1 MKIINFTLLA
11 KKSRLPFKLGMIK
24 LKMIVCVSENYG
36 IGNKGNLLFSLPPDM
51 KFFRETTMGK
61 VVVMGRGTLDSF
73 PGGKPLKNRTN
84 VVLTRDKNF
93 AREGAVA
100 FTSKEDVLEYL
111 KQFNSDDIYILGG
124 AQIYELM
131 RDECD
136 EALVTKVQK
145 SAQCDA
151 FFFDI
156 DSDSEWSLSS
166 ESECMEH
173 EGLKFT
179 FCKYVRV

>member
-1 MKIINFTLLA
+1 M
-11 KKSRLPFKLGMIK
+11 
-24 LKMIVCVSENYG
+24 KMIVCVSENYG
-36 IGNKGNLLFSLPPDM
+36 IGNNGELLFSLPPDM

-61 VVVMGRGTLDSF
+61 IVVMGRGTLDSF

-84 VVLTRDKNF
+84 IVLTREKEFN
-93 AREGAVA
+93 REGAVA
-100 FTSKEDVLEYL
+100 FNSKEAVLEYL
-111 KQFNSDDIYILGG
+111 KQFNSDDIYIIGG

-131 RDECD
+131 RSECD

-145 SAQCDA
+145 PMDCDA
-151 FFFDI
+151 FFFNI
-156 DSDSEWSLSS
+156 DSDSEWSLLS
-166 ESECMEH
+166 ESECMEY